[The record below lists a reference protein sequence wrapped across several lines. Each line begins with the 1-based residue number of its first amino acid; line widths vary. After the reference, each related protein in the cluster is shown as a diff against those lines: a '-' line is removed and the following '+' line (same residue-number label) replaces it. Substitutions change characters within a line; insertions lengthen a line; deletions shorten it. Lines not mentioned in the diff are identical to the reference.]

1 MKGYCLI
8 RFQVHDLIM
17 KNLLAFL
24 EFCDPVFHSFFSGVE
39 KSVEKWLNEKVT
51 STMC

>member
-1 MKGYCLI
+1 MNGYCLI